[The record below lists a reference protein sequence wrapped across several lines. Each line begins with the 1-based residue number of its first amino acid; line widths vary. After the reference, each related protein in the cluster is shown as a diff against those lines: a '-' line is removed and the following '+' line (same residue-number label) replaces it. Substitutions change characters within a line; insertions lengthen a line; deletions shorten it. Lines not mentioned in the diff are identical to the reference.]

1 MLVEKDRLSKAAIRL
16 SLTTF
21 SLKRTNCRLVAVNP
35 TRPTAAL
42 EKRYLCH
49 LIYIIENLFCRTIAL
64 TSSWA

>member
-21 SLKRTNCRLVAVNP
+21 SIKRTNFRLVVVNP
-35 TRPTAAL
+35 TRPTVAL
-42 EKRYLCH
+42 EKRYLCR
-49 LIYIIENLFCRTIAL
+49 LKYIIENPFCRTIAQ